1 MNVLTLRHFCRI
13 LRGVWEVVRH
23 LWWLKWLQYLSF
35 TCEWVPPLV
44 IYFHTSAGTIIHD
57 GDLSLKNVNRHHLIH
72 NIHHCS
78 LRTQTYFRLSLEP
91 VTAGNTSTFA
101 GYHHWGIAKSLESC
115 RHIIHWALP
124 FPCCPFGIVGKRR
137 YLIAFY
143 ESVKC
148 EKIL

>member
-1 MNVLTLRHFCRI
+1 MNGSLRA
-13 LRGVWEVVRH
+13 
-23 LWWLKWLQYLSF
+23 SF
-35 TCEWVPPLV
+35 TFIQVLV
-44 IYFHTSAGTIIHD
+44 SI
-57 GDLSLKNVNRHHLIH
+57 VNRHHLIH

-91 VTAGNTSTFA
+91 VTAGNTSAFA

-115 RHIIHWALP
+115 RHIIHCALP

-137 YLIAFY
+137 YLIEFY

-148 EKIL
+148 EKILWLFFANTTEHVVRCQHQTRSKVWIRKCIVILQL